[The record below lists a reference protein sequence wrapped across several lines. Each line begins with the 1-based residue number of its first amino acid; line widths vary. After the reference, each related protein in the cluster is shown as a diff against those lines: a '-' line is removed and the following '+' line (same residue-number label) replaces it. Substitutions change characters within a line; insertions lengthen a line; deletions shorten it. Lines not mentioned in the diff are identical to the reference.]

1 MTVKE
6 EPVGLQAP
14 QDLPVTLAATPQSTS
29 RRREGRRRAVA
40 GSGLAL
46 LVPVLAVAWWWWAS
60 RTAAPITLPPPRMV
74 LERVWDLFVG
84 SEASHTWTSMA
95 RILIA
100 VALAL
105 VVGSTLVFLARL
117 VPVTEALVSGVILPF
132 LNSVPALGWA
142 ILGVIWFGVGNVAV
156 VFVVTLILVPFCMVN
171 MWEGMRGMDAGLQ
184 EMGRSFTRS
193 KVKLLT
199 RIQVP
204 LLMPYVLAAVRL
216 SFSVGWKVALI
227 AEFFGAESGLGLV
240 MNRARQSF
248 DTATVFATIVVVLII
263 VVAVERLAF
272 EPASKYFA
280 RRSGTGAAA

>member
-1 MTVKE
+1 MAVKQ
-6 EPVGLQAP
+6 EPVELQAP
-14 QDLPVTLAATPQSTS
+14 QDLPVAPVTTRQSGAP
-29 RRREGRRRAVA
+29 RREGRRSALA
-40 GSGLAL
+40 GSALAV
-46 LVPVLAVAWWWWAS
+46 LVPLLLVAWWWWAS
-60 RTAAPITLPPPRMV
+60 RTAAPITLPPPDQV
-74 LERVWDLFVG
+74 LARVRELFIG

-100 VALAL
+100 VLLAL
-105 VVGSTLVFLARL
+105 VVGSALVFLARL
-117 VPVTEALVSGVILPF
+117 MPVTEALVSGVILPF

-171 MWEGMRGMDAGLQ
+171 MWEGMRGMDTGLQ

-193 KVKLLT
+193 KRKLLT

-204 LLMPYVLAAVRL
+204 LLMPYVLASLRL

-240 MNRARQSF
+240 MNRARQSL

-263 VVAVERLAF
+263 VVAVERLVF